1 MSRPQAKYLFILTT
15 QEILSPEANHG
26 WPVRSFWEKLAT
38 SIFRVK
44 E

>member
-1 MSRPQAKYLFILTT
+1 MPYLFILTT
-15 QEILSPEANHG
+15 QESLSPEANHG
-26 WPVRSFWEKLAT
+26 LPVTSFWEKVAT

>member
-1 MSRPQAKYLFILTT
+1 MFILTT
-15 QEILSPEANHG
+15 QESLSPETNHG
-26 WPVRSFWEKLAT
+26 WPVTRFWEKLAT